1 MATKVNVVAG
11 SSTAK
16 AIVLVSALGTGLAMS
31 QLVKAKPTW
40 GMPMTLVLGAGGV
53 AGAMYL
59 EGAWG
64 EVSMGVASACM
75 ATLGASIPTLMSGNA
90 TGRRAAGPAAL
101 SQGRNTG
108 VPTRYDWRDSLPQEP
123 KV

>member
-1 MATKVNVVAG
+1 MAAKVAVVAG
-11 SSTAK
+11 SSAAK
-16 AIVLVSALGTGLAMS
+16 AIVLGSAFGTGLAMS

-75 ATLGASIPTLMSGNA
+75 ATLGASLPTLISGNA

-101 SQGRNTG
+101 SQGRNAS
-108 VPTRYDWRDSLPQEP
+108 VPTRYDTRDTFPVKPQ
-123 KV
+123 V